1 MELGVELPSVGVP
14 MKEVM
19 PFMSVFS
26 NRETP
31 SVNMLLSWA
40 IQKVSEGI
48 LPVGSSLEELGWLLL
63 T

>member
-1 MELGVELPSVGVP
+1 MKLGVELPSVGVP
-14 MKEVM
+14 MKDVM
-19 PFMSVFS
+19 PFMFS

-31 SVNMLLSWA
+31 SVNMLSWA
-40 IQKVSEGI
+40 VQKVSEGI